1 MRKNKKNFEDIKN
14 ILVEI
19 YEAVSKIIKY
29 IEEIKRE

>member
-19 YEAVSKIIKY
+19 YETVSKIIKY